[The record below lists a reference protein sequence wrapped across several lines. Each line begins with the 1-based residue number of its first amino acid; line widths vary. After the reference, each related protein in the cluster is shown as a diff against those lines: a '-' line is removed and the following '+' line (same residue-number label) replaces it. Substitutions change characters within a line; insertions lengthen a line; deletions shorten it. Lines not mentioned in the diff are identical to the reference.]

1 MKIEQA
7 LNKIAELGQ
16 QLMLDPN
23 PEVAHIG
30 AAVLALPISA
40 SEDCDDFN
48 ELVHMI
54 FMFVRLKAEQKEAIQ
69 KLLDPNED

>member
-16 QLMLDPN
+16 QMMLDPN
-23 PEVAHIG
+23 PEVAHVG
-30 AAVLALPISA
+30 AAVLALPITA

-54 FMFVRLKAEQKEAIQ
+54 FMFVKMKAEQKQAIQ
-69 KLLDPNED
+69 KLIDPNED

>member
-7 LNKIAELGQ
+7 LNRIAELGQ
-16 QLMLDPN
+16 QMMLDPN
-23 PEVAHIG
+23 PEVAHVG
-30 AAVLALPISA
+30 AAILALPITA

-54 FMFVRLKAEQKEAIQ
+54 FMFVKMKAEQKQAIQ

>member
-1 MKIEQA
+1 MKTEQA

-23 PEVAHIG
+23 PAVAHIG

-40 SEDCDDFN
+40 SEDADDFN
-48 ELVHMI
+48 ELIHMI
-54 FMFVRLKAEQKEAIQ
+54 FMFVKLKAEQKEAIQ
-69 KLLDPNED
+69 RLLEP

>member
-7 LNKIAELGQ
+7 LNRVADLGQ
-16 QLMLDPN
+16 QMMLDPN
-23 PEVAHIG
+23 PEVAHVG
-30 AAVLALPISA
+30 AALLAIPITA

-54 FMFVRLKAEQKEAIQ
+54 FMFVRVKSEQKEAIK
-69 KLLDPNED
+69 KLLES

>member
-1 MKIEQA
+1 MKTEQA

-16 QLMLDPN
+16 QLMLDSN
-23 PEVAHIG
+23 PDVAHIG
-30 AAVLALPISA
+30 ATLLALPITA

-54 FMFVRLKAEQKEAIQ
+54 FMFVKMKASQKEAIQ
-69 KLLDPNED
+69 RLLEP

>member
-1 MKIEQA
+1 MKPEQA

-30 AAVLALPISA
+30 AAVLALPITA

-54 FMFVRLKAEQKEAIQ
+54 FMFVKMKAEQKQAIQ
-69 KLLDPNED
+69 RLLEP

>member
-7 LNKIAELGQ
+7 LNRVAELGQ
-16 QLMLDPN
+16 QMRLDPN
-23 PEVAHIG
+23 PEVAHVG
-30 AAVLALPISA
+30 AALLAIPITA

-54 FMFVRLKAEQKEAIQ
+54 FMFVRVKSEQKEAIK
-69 KLLDPNED
+69 KLLES

>member
-48 ELVHMI
+48 ELIHMI
-54 FMFVRLKAEQKEAIQ
+54 FMFVRLKAEQKQAIQ

>member
-40 SEDCDDFN
+40 SEDSDDFN
-48 ELVHMI
+48 ELIHMI

>member
-1 MKIEQA
+1 MKPEQA

-54 FMFVRLKAEQKEAIQ
+54 FMFVRMKAEQKEAIQ
-69 KLLDPNED
+69 RLLEP

>member
-7 LNKIAELGQ
+7 LNRVAELGQ
-16 QLMLDPN
+16 QMMLDPN
-23 PEVAHIG
+23 PEVAHVG
-30 AAVLALPISA
+30 AALLAIPITA

-54 FMFVRLKAEQKEAIQ
+54 FMFVRVKTEQKEAIK
-69 KLLDPNED
+69 KLLES

>member
-1 MKIEQA
+1 MKPEQA
-7 LNKIAELGQ
+7 LEKIAELGQ

-30 AAVLALPISA
+30 AAVLALPITA
-40 SEDCDDFN
+40 SEDSDDFN

-54 FMFVRLKAEQKEAIQ
+54 FMFVRMKAEQQQAI
-69 KLLDPNED
+69 KRLLEP

>member
-1 MKIEQA
+1 MKTEQA
-7 LNKIAELGQ
+7 LTKIAELGQ

-23 PEVAHIG
+23 PDVAHIG
-30 AAVLALPISA
+30 ATLLALPITA

-54 FMFVRLKAEQKEAIQ
+54 FLFVKMKASQKEAIQ
-69 KLLDPNED
+69 RLLEP

>member
-7 LNKIAELGQ
+7 LNRVAELGQ
-16 QLMLDPN
+16 QMMLDPN
-23 PEVAHIG
+23 PEVAHVG
-30 AAVLALPISA
+30 AALLAIPITA

-54 FMFVRLKAEQKEAIQ
+54 FMFVRVKAEQKEAIK
-69 KLLDPNED
+69 KLLES

>member
-7 LNKIAELGQ
+7 LNRVAELGQ

-23 PEVAHIG
+23 PEVAHLG
-30 AAVLALPISA
+30 AAILALPISA

-48 ELVHMI
+48 ELIHMI
-54 FMFVRLKAEQKEAIQ
+54 FMFVKIKAEQKEAIQ
-69 KLLDPNED
+69 RLLEP

>member
-16 QLMLDPN
+16 QMMLDPN
-23 PEVAHIG
+23 PEVAHVG
-30 AAVLALPISA
+30 AALLALPITA

-48 ELVHMI
+48 ELVHVI
-54 FMFVRLKAEQKEAIQ
+54 FMFVKMKAAQKEAIQ
-69 KLLDPNED
+69 DLLRG

>member
-1 MKIEQA
+1 MKPEQA

-23 PEVAHIG
+23 PEVAHVG
-30 AAVLALPISA
+30 AAILALPITA
-40 SEDCDDFN
+40 SEDSDDFN

-54 FMFVRLKAEQKEAIQ
+54 FMFVKMKASQKEAIQ
-69 KLLDPNED
+69 KLLEP